1 MHSIQIP
8 QSQFIVFNKQ
18 ISLLS
23 ISCVPQKEQP
33 RATLSRPIRIMNPRK
48 RFRHHCFFYDGD
60 TIV

>member
-23 ISCVPQKEQP
+23 ISSVPQKEQP
-33 RATLSRPIRIMNPRK
+33 RATLSRPIRILKPRK
-48 RFRHHCFFYDGD
+48 RFRRHCFFYDGD